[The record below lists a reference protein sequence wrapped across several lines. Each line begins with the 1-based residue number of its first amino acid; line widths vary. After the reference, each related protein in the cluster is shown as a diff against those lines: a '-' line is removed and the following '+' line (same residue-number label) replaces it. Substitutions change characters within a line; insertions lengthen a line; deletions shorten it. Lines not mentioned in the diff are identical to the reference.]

1 MPIKVNMRKARDIHL
16 AEIRKVRDAELAKR
30 DVPFMRALESGD
42 VDEQLRI
49 ASEKQV
55 LRDIPADFDLTTG
68 ITTPERLLA
77 RWPEELPARTD

>member
-1 MPIKVNMRKARDIHL
+1 MPLKVNMRKARDIHL

-49 ASEKQV
+49 ASEKQL
-55 LRDIPADFDLTTG
+55 LRDIPADFDLTTA
-68 ITTPERLLA
+68 TTPERLLA
-77 RWPEELPARTD
+77 RWPEILPARTD

>member
-1 MPIKVNMRKARDIHL
+1 MPLKVNMKKARDIHL

-42 VDEQLRI
+42 IKEQSRI
-49 ASEKQV
+49 AAEKQI

-77 RWPEELPARTD
+77 RWPEILPARTD